1 MKEKIFFEAKVKKS
15 KSPISKVVE
24 DLGINYP
31 NESLGFLH
39 AVYAKVDGK
48 TPNKNKVI
56 LAKTVK
62 DDVSQLR
69 FTQANINHK
78 RAGYVIGTILD
89 SWVNDKTDEIE
100 IVFSFY
106 KSLYPSQWETVEKA
120 IEDGEMSVSFE
131 LMVEK
136 EDIVYLNDGVRKLK
150 QVTFDGVGLLFPGV
164 TPAYPNAKVL
174 ESANAIISSVFDNK
188 TLLCA
193 SVKEA
198 VNKIEIML
206 AKITKGTN
214 KMDKKLKDA
223 LMAKFKEEVTVD
235 LGEEAVKDWSE
246 EQWEAELEK
255 RASAEDEAKAEETV
269 EDEAKAEETV
279 EDEAKAE
286 ETVEA
291 KEDYEC
297 KCVDCGKIIKSSEHC
312 KDIKCSECG
321 GEMRRKDRPGDGQNK
336 ASEEPEIEKVVME
349 REAVIKEKVIL
360 EPDKETV
367 ESDSEIVTKRDGKE
381 ITKEKVKTE
390 TVYTY
395 AQVEEIKAKYEKEI
409 KFLKENAKQVIS
421 VRAEL
426 GDFVKDLADEDLL
439 DETKL
444 ENARLKKRI
453 AELEGKPITTASDE
467 SEEDLITGHDEASQ
481 VDEET
486 SDERIGTYL
495 KDRYNK

>member
-15 KSPISKVVE
+15 KSPISKVIS

-62 DDVSQLR
+62 DDVPQLR
-69 FTQANINHK
+69 FTQANINHQ

-89 SWVNDKTDEIE
+89 AWVNAKTDEIE

-136 EDIVYLNDGVRKLK
+136 EDIVYLNGGIRKLK

-223 LMAKFKEEVTVD
+223 LLAKFKEEVTVE

-255 RASAEDEAKAEETV
+255 RASAEDEVKAEEV
-269 EDEAKAEETV
+269 PAEEEIKAEEVVTEEV
-279 EDEAKAE
+279 VAE
-286 ETVEA
+286 EVPAEEEIKSEEVIAEAPIEEIVEA
-291 KEDYEC
+291 
-297 KCVDCGKIIKSSEHC
+297 
-312 KDIKCSECG
+312 
-321 GEMRRKDRPGDGQNK
+321 
-336 ASEEPEIEKVVME
+336 EKTVIE
-349 REAVIKEKVIL
+349 REAVIKEKVTL

-381 ITKEKVKTE
+381 VTKEKVKTE
-390 TVYTY
+390 TTYTY
-395 AQVEEIKAKYEKEI
+395 AEVEEIKAEYEKTIKAKDEEI
-409 KFLKENAKQVIS
+409 EFIKENAHKVIEI
-421 VRAEL
+421 RAEL
-426 GDFVKDLADEDLL
+426 GEFVEDLSDADLL
-439 DETKL
+439 DDSKL
-444 ENARLKKRI
+444 ENARLKKRVK
-453 AELEGKPITTASDE
+453 ELENKDVVKANDE
-467 SEEDLITGHDEASQ
+467 SDADLITGHDEQAQ
-481 VDEET
+481 EEDET
-486 SDERIGTYL
+486 SDMRIGSYL
-495 KDRYNK
+495 KNRYGK

>member
-15 KSPISKVVE
+15 KSPISKVIS

-62 DDVSQLR
+62 DDVPQLR
-69 FTQANINHK
+69 FTQANINHQ

-89 SWVNDKTDEIE
+89 AWVNAKTDEIE

-136 EDIVYLNDGVRKLK
+136 EDIVYLNGGIRKLK

-223 LMAKFKEEVTVD
+223 LLAKFKEEVTVE
-235 LGEEAVKDWSE
+235 LGEEAVKDWSGNN
-246 EQWEAELEK
+246 
-255 RASAEDEAKAEETV
+255 
-269 EDEAKAEETV
+269 
-279 EDEAKAE
+279 
-286 ETVEA
+286 
-291 KEDYEC
+291 
-297 KCVDCGKIIKSSEHC
+297 GKLS
-312 KDIKCSECG
+312 
-321 GEMRRKDRPGDGQNK
+321 
-336 ASEEPEIEKVVME
+336 
-349 REAVIKEKVIL
+349 
-360 EPDKETV
+360 
-367 ESDSEIVTKRDGKE
+367 
-381 ITKEKVKTE
+381 
-390 TVYTY
+390 
-395 AQVEEIKAKYEKEI
+395 
-409 KFLKENAKQVIS
+409 
-421 VRAEL
+421 
-426 GDFVKDLADEDLL
+426 
-439 DETKL
+439 
-444 ENARLKKRI
+444 
-453 AELEGKPITTASDE
+453 
-467 SEEDLITGHDEASQ
+467 
-481 VDEET
+481 
-486 SDERIGTYL
+486 
-495 KDRYNK
+495 